1 MGRVDRHVVM
11 KAPLFSALDEDAA
24 RRLFESMT
32 PRRLSRGETVFREGD
47 KGDSLHVIVTGK
59 VKLARGSADG
69 RESLLSVLGPGEM
82 FGELSL
88 FDPGPRLSTA
98 YVVSNTELVS
108 LGNDALRIFLNDHPE
123 VAMQMLAGLAHRLR
137 RTNEGISDLV
147 FTDVPGRV
155 AKALLDLSDRF
166 GRRTDNGLLV
176 AHELTQEELAQLV
189 GASRETVN
197 KALADFAHR
206 GWVTLGAKSVT
217 LLDVERLRRRAR

>member
-1 MGRVDRHVVM
+1 M
-11 KAPLFSALDEDAA
+11 KAPLFAALDEVTADQ
-24 RRLFESMT
+24 LLDSMT
-32 PRRLSRGETVFREGD
+32 PHRLSRGEVVFREGD
-47 KGDSLHVIVTGK
+47 AGDSLYVIITGK
-59 VKLARGSADG
+59 VKLARASGDG
-69 RESLLSVLGPGEM
+69 RESLMSVLGPGEM

-88 FDPGPRLSTA
+88 FDPGPRHSTG
-98 YVVSNTELVS
+98 YVVSDSELIS
-108 LGNDALRIFLNDHPE
+108 LGNDALRGFLAEHPE

-166 GRRTDNGLLV
+166 GRRTENGMLV
-176 AHELTQEELAQLV
+176 AHDLTQEELAQLV

-206 GWVTLGAKSVT
+206 GWLTLGAKAVT
-217 LLDVERLRRRAR
+217 LLDTDRLHRRAR